1 MAAEQIIRRFEQL
14 KNNRINWENHWQEL
28 ADYVL
33 PRKDDIYSTRIHGE
47 KKYNKIFDSTG
58 IHANELLASALH
70 GMLTNPSTQ
79 WFELTTGDEVT
90 DQDDDVRLWLQTA
103 VRQMHKILNNSNFQT
118 EIHEVYLDLGSF
130 GTSCMRMEEDDE
142 EVIRFQSR
150 PIYEAYVDQN
160 NKGSIDTVYRSFSW
174 TARQIQQEFGEEALT
189 EDMKQQIEGKLHDR
203 ADQYEIIHA
212 VEPLTDKY
220 DGPKLKGKG
229 FAFRSIYVL
238 KEKRKIISYS
248 GFKEF
253 PYLVPRWT
261 KIAGEVYGRSP
272 AMKALADIKMINQ
285 VMKTTIRSA
294 QKTVDPPLMMPD
306 DGILLPI
313 KTAPGGINYYR
324 AGSADK
330 IEPLQTGSRVDFGFQ
345 MMEQIRMRI
354 REAFFIDQLQ
364 LGSGPQMTATEVSQR
379 TEEKLR
385 LLGPILGRQQFELL
399 RPLIDR
405 LFNIMVRKKLFPPAP
420 PVLAEV
426 MLQVRYSS
434 QIAKAQRSADAQ
446 SFMRVFE
453 IIGPLFQ
460 SKPEMLDNL
469 NGDQLLRYVSRA
481 YGLPEEV
488 LNPLQEVIQQRMAR
502 QEQMAMAQQMQQE
515 QHESEVVQKSTP
527 AMKMMQEAVPP
538 EEVAV

>member
-14 KNNRINWENHWQEL
+14 KANRINWEQHWQEL

-33 PRKDDIYSTRIHGE
+33 PRKDDVYQTRMTGA
-47 KKYNKIFDSTG
+47 KKHNKVFDSTG
-58 IHANELLASALH
+58 IHSNELLASALH
-70 GMLTNPSTQ
+70 SMLTNPSTL
-79 WFELTTGDEVT
+79 WFELTTGSELL
-90 DQDDDVRLWLQTA
+90 DQNDDVRLWLQTA
-103 VRQMHKILNNSNFQT
+103 VRQMHKVLNNSNFQT
-118 EIHEVYLDLGSF
+118 EIHEVYLDMCSF

-150 PIYEAYVDQN
+150 PIYEAYIDQN
-160 NKGSIDTVYRSFSW
+160 NKGSVDTVYRSFEW
-174 TARQIQQEFGEEALT
+174 TTRQIEQEFGEDVLPDELKFNKSSDANA
-189 EDMKQQIEGKLHDR
+189 KH
-203 ADQYEIIHA
+203 EIIHA
-212 VEPLTDKY
+212 VEPMTDKY
-220 DGPKLKGKG
+220 DGPDIKKG
-229 FAFRSIYVL
+229 FKFRSVYIL
-238 KEKRKIISYS
+238 KAKKVILSLG

-253 PYLVPRWT
+253 PYVIPRWT

-330 IEPLQTGSRVDFGFQ
+330 IEPLLTGSRVDFGFQ

-405 LFNIMVRKKLFPPAP
+405 LFNIMVRKKLFPEAP
-420 PVLAEV
+420 PELSDA
-426 MLQVRYSS
+426 MLQVQYSS
-434 QIAKAQRSADAQ
+434 QIAKAQRSSDAQ
-446 SFMRVFE
+446 SFLRVFN
-453 IIGPLFQ
+453 IVGPLMQ
-460 SKPEMLDNL
+460 AMPDMLDNI

-481 YGLPEEV
+481 YGLPEEII
-488 LNPLQEVIQQRMAR
+488 NPLEQVIGDRQAR
-502 QEQMAMAQQMQQE
+502 QEQAAMAQQLQEE
-515 QHESEVVQKSTP
+515 QHQADVVKKVTP
-527 AMKMMQEAVPP
+527 AMQAVGN
-538 EEVAV
+538 VGV

>member
-1 MAAEQIIRRFEQL
+1 MAAKEIIRRFEQL
-14 KNNRINWENHWQEL
+14 KANRINWESHWQEL

-33 PRKDDIYSTRIHGE
+33 PRKDDLHGTRAYGE
-47 KKYNKIFDSTG
+47 KKHNKVFDSTG

-79 WFELTTGDEVT
+79 WFELTTGDDLL
-90 DQDDDVRLWLQTA
+90 DQDDEVRLWLQTA
-103 VRQMHKILNNSNFQT
+103 VRQMHKVLNNSNFQT
-118 EIHEVYLDLGSF
+118 EIHEVYLDMGSF

-150 PIYEAYVDQN
+150 PIYEAYIDQN
-160 NKGSIDTVYRSFSW
+160 NKGKIDTVYRSFNW
-174 TARQIQQEFGEEALT
+174 TARQIQQEFGDDILT
-189 EDMKQQIEGKLHDR
+189 QGMKEQLEGSLHDR
-203 ADQYEIIHA
+203 NDQYEIIHA
-212 VEPLTDKY
+212 VEPVTDKY
-220 DGPKLKGKG
+220 DGPELKGKG
-229 FAFRSIYVL
+229 FLFRSIYIL
-238 KEKRKIISYS
+238 KDKNLILSS
-248 GFKEF
+248 GGFKEF
-253 PYLVPRWT
+253 PYVIPRWT

-306 DGILLPI
+306 DGILLPL
-313 KTAPGGINYYR
+313 KTSPGGINYYR
-324 AGSADK
+324 AGSPDK
-330 IEPLQTGSRVDFGFQ
+330 IEPILTGSRVDFGFQ
-345 MMEQIRMRI
+345 MVEQIRMRI

-364 LGSGPQMTATEVSQR
+364 LGEGPQMTATEVAQR

-405 LFNIMVRKKLFPPAP
+405 VFNVMMRRKLFSPP
-420 PVLAEV
+420 PVELSDV
-426 MLQVRYSS
+426 VLQVQYSS

-446 SFMRVFE
+446 SFSRVLS

-460 SKPEMLDNL
+460 MQPDMIDNI
-469 NGDQLLRYVSRA
+469 NTDQLFRYVSRA

-488 LNPLQEVIQQRMAR
+488 INPIDQVVEKRQAR
-502 QEQMAMAQQMQQE
+502 QEQAAMAQQMEQE
-515 QHESEVVQKSTP
+515 KHETDVVKKITP
-527 AMKMMQEAVPP
+527 TMQAFEGVGS
-538 EEVAV
+538 

>member
-1 MAAEQIIRRFEQL
+1 MAALQIIRRFEQL

-33 PRKDDIYSTRIHGE
+33 PRKDDIYRTRVDGE
-47 KKYNKIFDSTG
+47 MKYNKIFDSTG

-79 WFELTTGDEVT
+79 WFELTTGDEVL
-90 DQDDDVRLWLQTA
+90 DQDDDIRLWLQTA
-103 VRQMHKILNNSNFQT
+103 VRQMHKVLNNSNFQT

-130 GTSCMRMEEDDE
+130 GTSCMRMEEDEE

-150 PIYEAYVDQN
+150 PIYEAYIDQN
-160 NKGSIDTVYRSFSW
+160 NKGGIDTVYRSFFW
-174 TARQIQQEFGEEALT
+174 TPRQIRQEFGEEALT
-189 EDMKQQIEGKLHDR
+189 EDMKSQLEGRALDR
-203 ADQYEIIHA
+203 NDQHEIIHA
-212 VEPLTDKY
+212 VEPITTDY
-220 DGPKLKGKG
+220 DGPELKGKG
-229 FAFRSIYVL
+229 FLFRSVYVL
-238 KEKRKIISYS
+238 KEKQKVLSYG

-253 PYLVPRWT
+253 PYVIPRWT

-405 LFNIMVRKKLFPPAP
+405 IFNIMMRRELFPPAP
-420 PVLAEV
+420 PALSEAV
-426 MLQVRYSS
+426 LQVQYSS

-446 SFMRVFE
+446 SFMRVFN
-453 IIGPLFQ
+453 IVGPLMQ
-460 SKPEMLDNL
+460 AKPEMLDNL

-488 LNPLQEVIQQRMAR
+488 LNPIDQVVGERQAR
-502 QEQMAMAQQMQQE
+502 QQQMMMAQQAEQE
-515 QHESEVVQKSTP
+515 QHQAEVVRKVSP
-527 AMKMMQEAVPP
+527 AMQAMEGAV
-538 EEVAV
+538 

>member
-14 KNNRINWENHWQEL
+14 KSNRINWEDHWQEL

-33 PRKDDIYSTRIHGE
+33 PRKDDIFRTRTYGE
-47 KKYNKIFDSTG
+47 KKHNKVFDSTG

-79 WFELTTGDEVT
+79 WFELTTGDELL
-90 DQDDDVRLWLQTA
+90 DQDDEVRLWLQTA
-103 VRQMHKILNNSNFQT
+103 VRQMHKVLNNSNFQT

-130 GTSCMRMEEDDE
+130 GTACMRMEEDDE
-142 EVIRFQSR
+142 EVVRFQSR

-160 NKGSIDTVYRSFSW
+160 NKGGIDTVYRSFFW
-174 TARQIQQEFGEEALT
+174 TARQIKQEFGEEALT
-189 EDMKQQIEGKLHDR
+189 EDMLSQLEAKLHDR
-203 ADQYEIIHA
+203 YDEYEIIHA
-212 VEPLTDKY
+212 VEPVTDDY
-220 DGPKLKGKG
+220 DGPEIKKGHK
-229 FAFRSIYVL
+229 FRSTYVL
-238 KEKRKIISYS
+238 KEKKKVLSYG

-253 PYLVPRWT
+253 PYVIPRWT

-405 LFNIMVRKKLFPPAP
+405 IFNVMMRKNLFPPP
-420 PVLAEV
+420 PQQLSQAS
-426 MLQVRYSS
+426 LQVQYSS

-446 SFMRVFE
+446 SFTRVLN
-453 IIGPLFQ
+453 IIGPLFEL
-460 SKPEMLDNL
+460 KPEMMDNI
-469 NGDQLLRYVSRA
+469 NTDQLLRYVSRA

-488 LNPLQEVIQQRMAR
+488 INPLEMVLEDRQAR
-502 QEQMAMAQQMQQE
+502 QQQQAMAEQMAQE
-515 QHESEVVQKSTP
+515 QHESSVVKQITP
-527 AMKMMQEAVPP
+527 AMQMMGGAE
-538 EEVAV
+538 

>member
-14 KNNRINWENHWQEL
+14 KSSRINWEDHWQEL

-33 PRKDDIYSTRIHGE
+33 PRKDDIYRTRTYGE

-79 WFELTTGDEVT
+79 WFELTTGDELL
-90 DQDDDVRLWLQTA
+90 DQDDDIRLWLQTA
-103 VRQMHKILNNSNFQT
+103 VRQMHKVLNNSNFQT

-130 GTSCMRMEEDDE
+130 GTSCMRIEEDE
-142 EVIRFQSR
+142 EDVIRFQSR
-150 PIYEAYVDQN
+150 PIYEAYIDQN
-160 NKGSIDTVYRSFSW
+160 NKGSIDTVYRSFFW
-174 TARQIQQEFGEEALT
+174 GARQIQQEFGDDILT
-189 EDMKQQIEGKLHDR
+189 DSMKQQIKGKPNDR
-203 ADQYEIIHA
+203 NDQYEVIHA
-212 VEPLTDKY
+212 VEPIDTHY
-220 DGPKLKGKG
+220 DGPKLKDKG
-229 FAFRSIYVL
+229 FLYRSVYVL
-238 KEKRKIISYS
+238 RETKDILSYS

-253 PYLVPRWT
+253 PYLIPRWT

-272 AMKALADIKMINQ
+272 AKKALADIKMINQ

-405 LFNIMVRKKLFPPAP
+405 QFNIMMRRGLFPPP
-420 PVLAEV
+420 PPALSEIV
-426 MLQVRYSS
+426 LQVQYSS

-446 SFMRVFE
+446 SFMRVFN
-453 IIGPLFQ
+453 IVGPLMQ
-460 SKPEMLDNL
+460 AKPEMLDNL

-488 LNPLQEVIQQRMAR
+488 LNPLDEVIGQRQAREQQLAME
-502 QEQMAMAQQMQQE
+502 EQMAQE
-515 QHESEVVQKSTP
+515 QHQAEVTNKMAP
-527 AMKMMQEAVPP
+527 AMQAAAPEA
-538 EEVAV
+538 